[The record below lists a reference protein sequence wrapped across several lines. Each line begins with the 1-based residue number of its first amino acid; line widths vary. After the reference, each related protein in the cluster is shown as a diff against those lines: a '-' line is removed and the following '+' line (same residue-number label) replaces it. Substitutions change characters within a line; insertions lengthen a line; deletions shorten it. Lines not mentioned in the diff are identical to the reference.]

1 MGNEILGI
9 PLSNIGLR
17 ESLRKIN
24 EFSESNGLNTVA
36 YISAGKLVLA
46 SDNREQRKWWSNL
59 DLILYEDKEVLKAV
73 GITAPARIRE
83 VEENKFLKEM
93 LRNLVRGQREIFL
106 LAQTWEEMEQLEEEL
121 RKIQSSLCIVAKAV
135 VEDYLQRKESL
146 INDINFQAP
155 QIILSKLPYPEGI
168 RMMYEYGNYLNAS
181 LWLGLPEKVNEEEKG
196 GWLDKINKI
205 MYKKLLNRM
214 INHSKDTEKQ

>member
-1 MGNEILGI
+1 MGSEILGI

-93 LRNLVRGQREIFL
+93 LRNLVRGL
-106 LAQTWEEMEQLEEEL
+106 
-121 RKIQSSLCIVAKAV
+121 
-135 VEDYLQRKESL
+135 SL
-146 INDINFQAP
+146 IHI
-155 QIILSKLPYPEGI
+155 
-168 RMMYEYGNYLNAS
+168 
-181 LWLGLPEKVNEEEKG
+181 
-196 GWLDKINKI
+196 
-205 MYKKLLNRM
+205 
-214 INHSKDTEKQ
+214 